1 MVLPRLT
8 PAQTRSWV
16 IKSVSA
22 IGVVFWI
29 GLIVMP
35 QQRALADLS
44 ATVRTRRAQLAELHR
59 GMAQRS
65 AMEAESARLAQQYRV
80 PGQIPPPEEQ
90 LPGLLKVITETAKT
104 TQVGLL
110 TVRPKTDFGT
120 MAQKTGGYVEVPLEI
135 SASGGYH
142 ELGAFLDGLEQSPS
156 LVFRVERLGIQPD
169 PKDLWHHHATFMVR
183 LYLVAPSAQRLS
195 LEEAKPRALSARKPS

>member
-1 MVLPRLT
+1 MALPRLT

-16 IKSVSA
+16 IR
-22 IGVVFWI
+22 GVGAVGVILWI

-35 QQRALADLS
+35 QQRAVADLS
-44 ATVRTRRAQLAELHR
+44 VTVRTRRAQLAELHR

-65 AMEAESARLAQQYRV
+65 AMEAEITRLAQQYRV
-80 PGQIPPPEEQ
+80 PGQMPSPEEQ
-90 LPGLLKVITETAKT
+90 LPEVLKVITETAKA

-156 LVFRVERLGIQPD
+156 LMFRVERLGIQPD
-169 PKDLWHHHATFMVR
+169 PKDLWRHHATFMVR
-183 LYLVAPSAQRLS
+183 LYLVAPSAKR
-195 LEEAKPRALSARKPS
+195 PS